1 MRLSLSA
8 ELVHLEID
16 ASGVVRVEGTHVSFD
31 TVIYVSNEGSTLE
44 EFARPA
50 QKKPIKNS
58 WLKFDEKQGLST
70 YL

>member
-1 MRLSLSA
+1 MSLTLAA
-8 ELVHLEID
+8 EPVPLETD
-16 ASGVVRVEGTHVSFD
+16 ASGVVRVAGTRVSFD